1 MAFFGGR
8 GAANLPGQHAPQPAA
23 DANVPTGHVAQSL
36 GAEAP
41 AAATKRPAAQGVHA
55 MAPVPPASYV
65 PGAHGAHAVA
75 LAATAPAPHAR
86 HALPAEGA
94 AKPAAQ
100 VVQEAGSWLALPG
113 GHCAAVPHA
122 AELAALYAPLAHGV
136 HEVAPAAAEKVPGA
150 QGAHESAPAAGVL
163 VPAAQR
169 VQLVAPLAAWAR
181 PGEHG
186 AQGAPRKDVFAYRPG
201 AHGTH
206 AAPTAAL
213 PAGHAAAL
221 ATQEVPLGWLRFPA
235 LHGTQEAAL
244 PTPSAVEAVP
254 GGQRRHAAAEVALA
268 ASLYVPAPHSVQPP
282 LPGAAQEP
290 GAQQTAAPAPL
301 PLPAGQGEHAEEET
315 AAVKA
320 PKRPAAQGWHADR
333 IQLPAAAL
341 KVPAG
346 QGVGAVECIGQ

>member
-1 MAFFGGR
+1 
-8 GAANLPGQHAPQPAA
+8 
-23 DANVPTGHVAQSL
+23 
-36 GAEAP
+36 
-41 AAATKRPAAQGVHA
+41 
-55 MAPVPPASYV
+55 MAPVPPTSYV

-75 LAATAPAPHAR
+75 LAATEPAPHAR

-100 VVQEAGSWLALPG
+100 VVQEAGSWLAVPG
-113 GHCAAVPHA
+113 GQVPHA
-122 AELAALYAPLAHGV
+122 AEPAALYAPLAHEV

-150 QGAHESAPAAGVL
+150 QGAHESAPSAGML

-169 VQLVAPLAAWAR
+169 VQLVAQLAAWAR

-244 PTPSAVEAVP
+244 PRPSAVEAVP

-315 AAVKA
+315 AAVA
-320 PKRPAAQGWHADR
+320 
-333 IQLPAAAL
+333 
-341 KVPAG
+341 
-346 QGVGAVECIGQ
+346 